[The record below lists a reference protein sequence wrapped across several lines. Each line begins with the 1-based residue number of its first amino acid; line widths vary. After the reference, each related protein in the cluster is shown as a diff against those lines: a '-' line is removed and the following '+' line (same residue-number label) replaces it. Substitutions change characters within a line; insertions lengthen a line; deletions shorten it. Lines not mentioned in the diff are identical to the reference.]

1 MDPQII
7 VTDDIIAR
15 RQQSVSAKIPII
27 PSKFGVLIF
36 LGYKE
41 GPAICVLESCAFGSP
56 IFIIY
61 LFFDQESLGPT
72 FIY

>member
-1 MDPQII
+1 M
-7 VTDDIIAR
+7 
-15 RQQSVSAKIPII
+15 SAKIPII
-27 PSKFGVLIF
+27 PSKLRCFDLFF

-61 LFFDQESLGPT
+61 LFFDHESLGPT